1 MAGRN
6 CADIVFCIDA
16 SGSMQPCFD
25 AVRNNVEKLIE
36 GLQTDANVNWDIRF
50 DLLAF
55 HDSVEKGGFFHAG
68 GEVHFYR
75 SVNCG
80 PVELVENIY
89 KTRNAAPFFT
99 KDLSKLKAA
108 MQETPMEGEEMQL
121 LALDIAMDFPWR
133 DSANCHRVVILLT
146 DEPVE
151 TGIQIE
157 RQVEQIERMKQK
169 LQEKKIKLFI
179 IAPESDAFFKMA
191 EADRCEYTDLEASQ
205 DGLRTVDFSKMLAT
219 IGRSVSVSQSY
230 DGAKTDPDPS
240 FDQLEWTATSGTTWS
255 QDK

>member
-25 AVRNNVEKLIE
+25 AVRNNIEKLIE
-36 GLQTDANVNWDIRF
+36 GLQTDANTNWDIRF

-55 HDSVEKGGFFHAG
+55 HDTVDPGGIFREG

-80 PVELVENIY
+80 PIELIENIY
-89 KTRNAAPFFT
+89 KTRNTAPFFT
-99 KDLSKLKAA
+99 KDLSKLKEA
-108 MQETPMEGEEMQL
+108 MQNTPMEGEEMQL

-133 DSANCHRVVILLT
+133 DSSNCHRVVILLT
-146 DEPVE
+146 DEAVE

-157 RQVEQIERMKQK
+157 SQVAKIERLKQK

-179 IAPESDAFFKMA
+179 IAPESEAFFKVA
-191 EADRCEYTDLEASQ
+191 EADRCEYTDLESSQ
-205 DGLRTVDFSKMLAT
+205 DGLRSVDFSKMLAS

-230 DGAKTDPDPS
+230 DGGKNDPDPT
-240 FDQLEWTATSGTTWS
+240 FEQLEWTGVSGTTWS

>member
-55 HDSVEKGGFFHAG
+55 HDTVEEGGFFRPG

-80 PVELVENIY
+80 TMELIGNIY
-89 KTRNAAPFFT
+89 RSRNAAPFFT

-108 MQETPMEGEEMQL
+108 MQDTKMEGEEMQL

-133 DSANCHRVVILLT
+133 DSSNCHRVVILLT
-146 DEPVE
+146 DEAVE
-151 TGIQIE
+151 TGVQIE
-157 RQVEQIERMKQK
+157 GQVAQIERMKKK

-205 DGLRTVDFSKMLAT
+205 DGLRSVDFSKMLAT

-240 FDQLEWTATSGTTWS
+240 FDQLEWVPVDNVNWS
-255 QDK
+255 TDK

>member
-36 GLQTDANVNWDIRF
+36 GLQTDANVNWDVRF

-55 HDSVEKGGFFHAG
+55 HDTVDEGGIFRSG
-68 GEVHFYR
+68 GEIHSYR

-80 PVELVENIY
+80 TMELIENIY
-89 KTRNAAPFFT
+89 RSRNAAPFFT

-108 MQETPMEGEEMQL
+108 MQDTKMEGEEMQL

-133 DSANCHRVVILLT
+133 DSSNCHRVVILLT
-146 DEPVE
+146 DEAVE
-151 TGIQIE
+151 TGVLVE
-157 RQVEQIERMKQK
+157 RQVEQIERMKKK
-169 LQEKKIKLFI
+169 LQEKRIKLFI

-205 DGLRTVDFSKMLAT
+205 DGLRSVDFSKMLAT

-240 FDQLEWTATSGTTWS
+240 FDQLEWVPIDNVNWS
-255 QDK
+255 TDK